1 MYLPFF
7 TFERANL
14 PRSAF
19 TGVRARPTTTLLFMF
34 APVSTPLLTC
44 LSACLFLHHPSL
56 LVVTHGFHLLLL
68 NVPSVRLQGHATALP
83 PLHYSANCPV
93 HILLS
98 ASVTSLPTKTK
109 LHDRN
114 ITQHGCP
121 PRSPLH
127 FIFDHFDH
135 FSATISCFHS
145 PVTSSPSAASGE

>member
-1 MYLPFF
+1 LNELTYHALRSQVCVHALLLHFSSCLLP
-7 TFERANL
+7 
-14 PRSAF
+14 P
-19 TGVRARPTTTLLFMF
+19 
-34 APVSTPLLTC
+34 APILTC

-68 NVPSVRLQGHATALP
+68 NVRSVRLQGHATSLP

-114 ITQHGCP
+114 MTQHGCP

-127 FIFDHFDH
+127 FTFDHFDH
-135 FSATISCFHS
+135 FSATISCLTS
-145 PVTSSPSAASGE
+145 PVTSSPSTASGE